1 MLVLLATVAF
11 LLTLSSTQWAA
22 PRAHAAFL
30 DTDGD
35 GVPDETELLF
45 GSDPHDATSTP
56 EVGGNFAG
64 LIAHATNHCSDGIDN
79 DKDGLIDS
87 ADPDC
92 MDSDGDGIPD
102 SVEQVLGSNPQ
113 DAESFP
119 ENSRFDN
126 FLIAAGYPVQLCTDG
141 RDDDKDGLTDAADP
155 GCTSI
160 DSDGDGFADI
170 TEKSVGSDWLDPSSV
185 PEHNAVNP
193 GSCTD
198 GIDNDHDGLIDAA
211 DPGCVTL
218 SNDNMAD
225 ATVVNSL
232 PFDDATKS
240 LGATTEPGEPSPNC
254 ALYAIEGTVWYSFTA
269 PADMPV
275 VIDTAGSDFAAVV
288 AVWTADPFGYSQHA
302 CNNGFLFSL
311 STRFAFQATHGVTY
325 LIQVGRNSLLYSG
338 ADRLTIHM
346 EAGVRPANDN
356 FADAAE
362 ISAIPSSISADIVA
376 ATTEAHEPKSSCA
389 FGPILNT
396 VWYRY
401 TPASDTYVLADTAGS
416 DVASHDL
423 TVYQGPSLGNL
434 TQIACGWPF
443 GSPSH
448 QLAFLAKAG
457 QTYYLQ
463 AAAEGFSIDAP
474 VISRAAPAAAPFA
487 SGTHIQVNLHILDV
501 PSCPPPTFTIPDR
514 VGDQI
519 VDAAQPD
526 ILSVSGAFTPDYSC
540 VTIQL
545 DRQLAGA
552 DEAGIDLD
560 TDQNRSI
567 GTTGFVE
574 KVCRRPTGL
583 GVDIETLI
591 EPREGLLTPMNG
603 VSSVLYQPAI
613 TLVDGTSYTTI
624 FPLTALGGGDHLSF
638 AVTVWGH
645 GQSSDCAPDGGHIA
659 CGGGTCAFSRF
670 HNGDANCSGPA
681 DAIDAAIV
689 LQVSAGLIASVAC
702 PDAADVNGDGQ
713 INSLDA
719 VLILQFS
726 AGLLDQLPPEAP
738 FPTPPPGPR
747 ATPHPTP

>member
-22 PRAHAAFL
+22 PRAHAAFS

-35 GVPDETELLF
+35 GIPDETELLF

-56 EVGGNFAG
+56 EVDGNFAG

-79 DKDGLIDS
+79 DKDGLVDS

-92 MDSDGDGIPD
+92 KDSDGDGIPD
-102 SVEQVLGSNPQ
+102 PVEQALGSNPL
-113 DAESFP
+113 DDSSIP
-119 ENSRFDN
+119 ENARFDN
-126 FLIAAGYPVQLCTDG
+126 FLIAAGYPVQLCTDS

-155 GCTSI
+155 GCNPI
-160 DSDGDGFADI
+160 DSDGDGFDDI
-170 TEKSVGSDWLDPSSV
+170 TEKSLGSDWLDANSV

-218 SNDNMAD
+218 SNDNVAH
-225 ATVVNSL
+225 ATAVNSL

-275 VIDTAGSDFAAVV
+275 VIDTAGSDFATVV
-288 AVWTADPFGYSQHA
+288 AVWTADQFGYSQHA

-325 LIQVGRNSLLYSG
+325 LIQVGRNDLLYAG
-338 ADRLTIHM
+338 AGRLMFHM
-346 EAGVRPANDN
+346 EATTPPANDN
-356 FADAAE
+356 FADATQ
-362 ISAIPSSISADIVA
+362 ISTLPFSASLDVVA
-376 ATTEAHEPKSSCA
+376 ATTETNERESSCS
-389 FGPILNT
+389 FGPTLNT

-401 TPASDTYVLADTAGS
+401 TPAADTYVMADTAGTTMS
-416 DVASHDL
+416 NVLA
-423 TVYQGPSLGNL
+423 VYQGPAVNNL
-434 TQIACGWPF
+434 TQIACGWPYA
-443 GSPSH
+443 SH
-448 QLAFLAKAG
+448 PAELAFLAKAG

-463 AAAEGFSIDAP
+463 AGGVGFSDSGQPSEAGQTLP
-474 VISRAAPAAAPFA
+474 T
-487 SGTHIQVNLHILDV
+487 SGTTIALNVHVFDV
-501 PSCPPPTFTIPDR
+501 PSCPSPTFTIPDR

-526 ILSVSGAFTPDYSC
+526 ILSVSGAFTADRLC
-540 VTIQL
+540 VTVQL
-545 DRQLAGA
+545 DRQQASWDQA
-552 DEAGIDLD
+552 NIDFD
-560 TDQNRSI
+560 TDQNRS
-567 GTTGFVE
+567 TGYSGQVE
-574 KVCRRPTGL
+574 NVCRRPKGL
-583 GVDIETLI
+583 GVDVETLM
-591 EPREGLLTPMNG
+591 EPQEGLLTPMHG
-603 VSSVLYQPAI
+603 PSSTLDQPAI
-613 TLVDGTSYTTI
+613 TLIDGTSYTTI
-624 FPLTALGGGDHLSF
+624 FPLTALGGDDQFSF
-638 AVTVWGH
+638 AVDVLGH
-645 GQSSDCAPDGGHIA
+645 GQSSDCAPDGGRIS
-659 CGGGTCAFSRF
+659 CGGGTCAFSPF

-681 DAIDAAIV
+681 DAIDAAVV
-689 LQVSAGLIASVAC
+689 LQVSAGLVPSVAC

-719 VLILQFS
+719 VLILQYS